1 MPVETEFNFVS
12 KGSKDVSN
20 FNKKIEPRKDLYQT
34 SYQNNNNI
42 IIINKID
49 SQFITK
55 LFIYFIQQFDMQ
67 HRPIV
72 HCLIR
77 KYILNSKRNPTKIF
91 NQILQCDL
99 RRYFTS
105 LIGFC
110 YEFGIGTIV
119 DNKLAYEMYI
129 SATQDNIEN
138 SLGLDGLDATLRSNT
153 TLSVNNIETLL
164 SPIFLKSYRINN
176 HFIGQFC
183 LSSMFYYGKYVK
195 KDETRSFLL
204 LSTLTQEGSV
214 RAQVTLGECYYEGS
228 GIKKDEKKAFKLV
241 ASSAKKGNLV
251 GKFLLGYCYQKGIGV
266 EEDIK
271 LGFQWYLEAA
281 EGGNI
286 NSMHRVGD
294 CYYDGRGTPKDD
306 KKALEYFIKSAEE
319 GLDVAWT
326 DVGFCHL
333 NGVGTEGSIR
343 DENKAFKYYLKSAED
358 GSAYGQCK
366 VGLCCIHGLGTKFN
380 IEKAIYWLNK
390 SKENGNTDAERL
402 LSEFIIMLI

>member
-1 MPVETEFNFVS
+1 
-12 KGSKDVSN
+12 
-20 FNKKIEPRKDLYQT
+20 
-34 SYQNNNNI
+34 
-42 IIINKID
+42 
-49 SQFITK
+49 
-55 LFIYFIQQFDMQ
+55 MQ

-77 KYILNSKRNPTKIF
+77 KYILNSKRNPNKVF
-91 NQILQCDL
+91 NQLLQCDL
-99 RRYFTS
+99 RNYFTS

-110 YEFGIGTIV
+110 YEFGIGTIT
-119 DNKLAYEMYI
+119 DNKVAYELYI
-129 SATQDNIEN
+129 KAANDKVSEISISSPEDK
-138 SLGLDGLDATLRSNT
+138 LRLDEILRSNI
-153 TLSVNNIETLL
+153 TLNVNNIETLL

-195 KDETRSFLL
+195 KDETKSFQL

-228 GIKKDEKKAFKLV
+228 GIKKDERKAFNLV
-241 ASSAKKGNLV
+241 LSSAEKGNLV

-266 EEDIK
+266 EVNKK

-294 CYYDGRGTPKDD
+294 CYYEGRGTLKDD
-306 KKALEYFIKSAEE
+306 KKALEFFMKSAEE

-326 DVGFCHL
+326 DVGFCYL
-333 NGVGTEGSIR
+333 NGVGTERSFR
-343 DENKAFKYYLKSAED
+343 DERLAFKYYLKSAED
-358 GSAYGQCK
+358 GNAYGQCK

-380 IEKAIYWLNK
+380 IVKAVYWLSK
-390 SKENGNTDAERL
+390 AKENGNTDAERL
-402 LSEFIIMLI
+402 LGEFVDMWI